1 METNRRPKS
10 ATRRTSAPA
19 PTGLETAGPPA
30 QALSAPHVLATA
42 LLNAGTQLN
51 LNHSELA
58 AVLGLHR
65 SAISRLKQNRQLK
78 PDSKQGELALMLI
91 RIHQALHAL
100 NDGNLPWMQHFMH
113 SPNHLTGQ
121 VPAHQIQ
128 NIEGLFKV
136 MLCVEAL
143 QHPAA

>member
-1 METNRRPKS
+1 MTP
-10 ATRRTSAPA
+10 
-19 PTGLETAGPPA
+19 
-30 QALSAPHVLATA
+30 PHVLATA

-65 SAISRLKQNRQLK
+65 SAISRLKQTLQLK
-78 PDSKQGELALMLI
+78 PESKQGELALMLI

-100 NDGNLPWMQHFMH
+100 SDGNLPWMQHFMH

-128 NIEGLFKV
+128 NIEGLIKV
-136 MLCVEAL
+136 VLCVEAL
-143 QHPAA
+143 QYPAA

>member
-10 ATRRTSAPA
+10 SRKKSSAPV
-19 PTGLETAGPPA
+19 PAGPDTAEPLA
-30 QALSAPHVLATA
+30 QELSPPHVLATA
-42 LLNAGTQLN
+42 LLNAGTQLS
-51 LNHSELA
+51 LDHSELA

-78 PDSKQGELALMLI
+78 PESKQGELALMLI
-91 RIHQALHAL
+91 RIYRALHAL
-100 NDGNLPWMQHFMH
+100 SNGSLPWMQHFMH
-113 SPNHLTGQ
+113 SPNNLTGH
-121 VPAHQIQ
+121 VPAQQIQ
-128 NIEGLFKV
+128 HIEGLIKV